1 MHDLIYRIIR
11 NGELEAINIA
21 DKSNVKN
28 IENRKTFTLKGHYR
42 IERTTGVIVGSEDYA
57 ALQMENSG
65 SKNKDH

>member
-21 DKSNVKN
+21 DKSNVKH

-42 IERTTGVIVGSEDYA
+42 IERTTGVIVG
-57 ALQMENSG
+57 
-65 SKNKDH
+65 